1 MLSITRYRNTRY
13 WALWEGGQL
22 LAVTVYKKGRSLP
35 DAAPPTRKEN
45 PTMTYPGLHPGAR
58 PIAAACFRQ
67 TRHRLAYVRQQEQLL
82 AGLYG
87 FRREVA
93 ARTWWAK
100 PSASKS
106 STTLSW
112 AMAVRRTA
120 RLLMSSGSR
129 GSHDRRRYGTVSAS
143 PGEAVR
149 THATN
154 DDGAR
159 DRDSLTPSHDHT
171 LPRRA

>member
-1 MLSITRYRNTRY
+1 
-13 WALWEGGQL
+13 
-22 LAVTVYKKGRSLP
+22 
-35 DAAPPTRKEN
+35 
-45 PTMTYPGLHPGAR
+45 
-58 PIAAACFRQ
+58 
-67 TRHRLAYVRQQEQLL
+67 
-82 AGLYG
+82 
-87 FRREVA
+87 
-93 ARTWWAK
+93 
-100 PSASKS
+100 
-106 STTLSW
+106 
-112 AMAVRRTA
+112 MAVRRTA

>member
-1 MLSITRYRNTRY
+1 
-13 WALWEGGQL
+13 
-22 LAVTVYKKGRSLP
+22 
-35 DAAPPTRKEN
+35 
-45 PTMTYPGLHPGAR
+45 MTYTGLHPGAR

-82 AGLYG
+82 AGLHG
-87 FRREVA
+87 FRHEVA
-93 ARTWWAK
+93 ARTWWVK
-100 PSASKS
+100 PAASKS

-129 GSHDRRRYGTVSAS
+129 GSHDHRRYGTVSAS
-143 PGEAVR
+143 PDEAVR

-154 DDGAR
+154 DDGTR

-171 LPRRA
+171 LPGRA

>member
-1 MLSITRYRNTRY
+1 
-13 WALWEGGQL
+13 
-22 LAVTVYKKGRSLP
+22 
-35 DAAPPTRKEN
+35 
-45 PTMTYPGLHPGAR
+45 MTYPGLHPGAR

-67 TRHRLAYVRQQEQLL
+67 TRHRLAYVRQPEQLR
-82 AGLYG
+82 AGLHG
-87 FRREVA
+87 FQREVA

-159 DRDSLTPSHDHT
+159 DRDSLTPSHDYT
-171 LPRRA
+171 LPRRG